1 MISSGGV
8 TGNNLAIN
16 SAHKNKIIHE
26 KETKYSNNNP
36 HSNINSSQRAQQ
48 LLLKNPETTYKVK
61 VDLVDTKN
69 QGTLSLDRK
78 VGQASLNQTVKGA
91 GLASLLNSVSLSSAN
106 ANQNSLDTSVGNIA
120 SFIPKKKM
128 IL

>member
-1 MISSGGV
+1 MISSGGAAGGYLGV
-8 TGNNLAIN
+8 S
-16 SAHKNKIIHE
+16 SAHKNKNIHE
-26 KETKYSNNNP
+26 KESIYQNNNP

-48 LLLKNPETTYKVK
+48 LLLKNPENTYKVK
-61 VDLVDTKN
+61 VDLIDTKN
-69 QGTLSLDRK
+69 QGTLSLDRG

-120 SFIPKKKM
+120 QFIPKKKI